1 MRLRSP
7 RQIPIDSLWSLSY
20 NQGISFHGVI
30 VMALFDNLGKKVG
43 NLAQATAKKSGE
55 VIEVTKL
62 NMNINSEEDGIKK
75 AFLEMGGICYKLFE
89 ENALQ
94 QEQLIPLCT
103 QVQVRKAKIVEL
115 RQRINTAR
123 GIKICP
129 NCGAE
134 IELTTPFCS
143 KCGSK
148 QETATQGTASPE
160 SEGPVCPACNAKLT
174 PGTAFCSSC
183 GAKIG

>member
-1 MRLRSP
+1 
-7 RQIPIDSLWSLSY
+7 
-20 NQGISFHGVI
+20 
-30 VMALFDNLGKKVG
+30 MALFDNFGKKVG

-62 NMNINSEEDGIKK
+62 NMSINSEEDGIKK

-94 QEQLIPLCT
+94 VEQLIPLCA
-103 QVQVRKAKIVEL
+103 QVQARKSKISEL

-129 NCGAE
+129 SCGAE
-134 IELTTPFCS
+134 IELVSPFCS
-143 KCGSK
+143 KCGTK
-148 QETATQGTASPE
+148 QEAEVAA
-160 SEGPVCPACNAKLT
+160 SEGPVCPACNAKLA
-174 PGTAFCSSC
+174 PGAPFCSSC